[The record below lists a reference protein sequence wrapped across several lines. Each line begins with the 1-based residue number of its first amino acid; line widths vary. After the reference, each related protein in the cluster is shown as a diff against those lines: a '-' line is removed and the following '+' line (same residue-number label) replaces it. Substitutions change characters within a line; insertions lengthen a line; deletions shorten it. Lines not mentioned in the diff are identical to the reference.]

1 MCMDKDY
8 QMIDHSIKI
17 NKEELPKLL
26 QNIIK
31 DLEKYDKE
39 GNMEMYDGL
48 YEGLESFSK
57 SFLLTESKTVPV
69 DFCLISFIE
78 FNNI

>member
-1 MCMDKDY
+1 MEN
-8 QMIDHSIKI
+8 I
-17 NKEELPKLL
+17 KEE
-26 QNIIK
+26 IVK

-57 SFLLTESKTVPV
+57 SFLLSGEITNSQFETILKKYRG
-69 DFCLISFIE
+69 
-78 FNNI
+78 

>member
-1 MCMDKDY
+1 M
-8 QMIDHSIKI
+8 
-17 NKEELPKLL
+17 

-39 GNMEMYDGL
+39 GNIEMYARL

-57 SFLLTESKTVPV
+57 SFLLSGEITNSQFETILKKYRG
-69 DFCLISFIE
+69 
-78 FNNI
+78 